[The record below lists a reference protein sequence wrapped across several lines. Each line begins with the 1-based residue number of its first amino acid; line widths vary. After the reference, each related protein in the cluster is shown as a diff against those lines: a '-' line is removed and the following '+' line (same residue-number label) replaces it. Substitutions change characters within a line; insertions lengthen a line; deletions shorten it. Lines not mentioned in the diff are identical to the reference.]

1 VCYNTFQRVI
11 IVEIYDSGKVIEFEN
26 ALLYDEGYYGE
37 VYKDGDL
44 MIKKYMSERSD
55 YYDRLSPAI
64 FDILS
69 DISSPAFINLIDS
82 FKTKVRL
89 FPDDYDIDMLT
100 GYTSEFIE
108 TRKGLMVDLPME
120 YTLHTLYEFRKLLK
134 ILNDN
139 NILIADTNRNNS
151 IVGFDNLVI
160 IDPDCYE
167 FNEISCDIEKE
178 NMESINRY
186 LLSKWVAEMRI
197 TDKAVAEKIREKLFD
212 YEKGDYLDVMSKR
225 LRAKTPRDVIN
236 RIRY

>member
-1 VCYNTFQRVI
+1 M
-11 IVEIYDSGKVIEFEN
+11 EIYDSGKIIEFEN
-26 ALLYDEGYYGE
+26 ALLYDEGFYGE

-55 YYDRLSPAI
+55 YYDRLSPAM

-69 DISSPAFINLIDS
+69 SISSPAFINLIDS

-100 GYTSEFIE
+100 GYTSEFIA
-108 TRKGLMVDLPME
+108 TRKGAMVDLPME
-120 YTLHTLYEFRKLLK
+120 YTLNTLYEFRKLLK

-160 IDPDCYE
+160 IDPDSYE
-167 FNEISCDIEKE
+167 FNEISCEIEKE

-186 LLSKWVAEMRI
+186 LLSKWVAEMPI
-197 TDKAVAEKIREKLFD
+197 TDKAVFEKISKELFD
-212 YEKGDYLDVMSKR
+212 YEEGDYLDVMSKR
-225 LRAKTPRDVIN
+225 LRGKTPRDVIN